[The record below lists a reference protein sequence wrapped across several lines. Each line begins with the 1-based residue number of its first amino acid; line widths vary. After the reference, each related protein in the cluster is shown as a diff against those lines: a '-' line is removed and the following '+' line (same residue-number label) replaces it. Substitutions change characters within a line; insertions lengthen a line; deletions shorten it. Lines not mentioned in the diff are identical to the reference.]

1 MSTTDM
7 DSQGDLDRQRQLR
20 AQALVKAGEFS
31 AAIDILEQLAT
42 GLSPSS
48 ALLEWV
54 LAERVR
60 LEAFELRRLDKALDI
75 STDAVARFPASRSIW
90 FSRGRILAQ
99 IGRMA
104 DATYAFKRA
113 LRLDPTSGAIAYEIA
128 KIMQA
133 AKRPEAVLAFGAR
146 ALEAGVRAPT
156 LFANLANASLLLRN
170 SELCLSYLRACEE
183 TAPLNDH
190 LLKLRERALRMKA
203 FEAAARQRAAAPKVR
218 HITVGGRS
226 YSGTTLLGALLGSLD
241 GAAHAG
247 ETQELIQRYDKTLG
261 VSPLIDFDNDTD
273 AMISHCRVCG
283 ADCRVLTRAF
293 RESLCRD
300 PVDFYYKLGRHLD
313 VATLITS
320 DKFIIEYTTKDPL
333 SDFDLIVL
341 YKPPLNWVRS
351 YARRR
356 LPDSPDVSKA
366 ERLRLIRSWLDHW
379 VMTYRSL
386 LRDIRPQGELV
397 ALNWEEFVARPK
409 AHFDHLA
416 GRLGLAGG
424 AEVFSHVDPGHYVG
438 GNTTTSVMDVMK
450 SGRID
455 FKQSD
460 APHLPADEEQ
470 VVTGHAEAQ
479 SVYARLQSRY
489 RADFAGMSDNAAVQS

>member
-1 MSTTDM
+1 MSTIDM
-7 DSQGDLDRQRQLR
+7 DSQADAGRQLQLQ
-20 AQALVKAGEFS
+20 AQAHVKAGEFS
-31 AAIDILEQLAT
+31 AAVAVLERLET
-42 GLSPSS
+42 ILSPPS

-54 LAERVR
+54 LAERMR
-60 LEAFELRRLDKALDI
+60 LEAFEFRRLETALQI
-75 STDAVARFPASRSIW
+75 STDAIDRFPASRSIW

-99 IGRMA
+99 IGRLA
-104 DATYAFKRA
+104 DATHAFKRA
-113 LRLDPTSGAIAYEIA
+113 LRLDPASGAIAYEIV
-128 KIMQA
+128 KIMQTA
-133 AKRPEAVLAFGAR
+133 RRPEAVLAFGAR
-146 ALEAGVRAPT
+146 ALDGGVRAPT
-156 LFANLANASLLLRN
+156 LFANLAAASLLLR
-170 SELCLSYLRACEE
+170 EPDLCLDHLQACEDA
-183 TAPLNDH
+183 APLNDH
-190 LLKLRERALRMKA
+190 LQRLRERALRMKI
-203 FEAAARQRAAAPKVR
+203 FEAASRRRAAAPRVR

-226 YSGTTLLGALLGSLD
+226 YSGTTLLGALLGSLE

-261 VSPLIDFDNDTD
+261 VSPLIDFANDSD

-283 ADCRVLTRAF
+283 PDCAVLTRAF
-293 RESLCRD
+293 RASLRRD

-341 YKPPLNWVRS
+341 YKPPLHWVRS

-386 LRDIRPQGELV
+386 LKEIRPQGDLV
-397 ALNWEEFVARPK
+397 VLNWEEFVARPE
-409 AHFDHLA
+409 AHFDHLV

-424 AEVFSHVDPGHYVG
+424 SGVFSRVTPGHYVG
-438 GNTTTSVMDVMK
+438 GNMTGSVMKVMR
-450 SGRID
+450 SGHID

-460 APHLPADEEQ
+460 APPLPSDEEQ
-470 VVTGHAEAQ
+470 IVAEHAEAQ
-479 SVYARLQSRY
+479 ALYAQLQSRY
-489 RADFAGMSDNAAVQS
+489 RGDFAVVIADAAA